1 MLVRILKKAISRG
14 LILAIV
20 FGVVGCGPSDKV
32 IQESRSGPCNGVG
45 LYLTVTSQ
53 ITRLVVE
60 DAQDGDYASAVGR
73 LQFVAD
79 SAKTFRDG
87 TLGHPEDTDFRLA
100 LQDFA
105 SALDAFRPILIAGD
119 LPTGTDLTDPKAVND
134 FNSAVKK
141 QYQERT
147 LKAMEGLIS
156 AGSKMTDFC

>member
-1 MLVRILKKAISRG
+1 MKKAIRRG

-32 IQESRSGPCNGVG
+32 IEESRSGPCNGVG
-45 LYLTVTSQ
+45 LSLTVTSE

-79 SAKTFRDG
+79 SAETFRDE
-87 TLGHPEDTDFRLA
+87 TLGHPEDTVFRLA
-100 LQDFA
+100 LKDFA
-105 SALDAFRPILIAGD
+105 SALDAFRPTLITQN
-119 LPTGTDLTDPKAVND
+119 LPTGTDWTDPEAVND
-134 FNSAVKK
+134 FNSTTKK

>member
-1 MLVRILKKAISRG
+1 MKKAIRRG

-32 IQESRSGPCNGVG
+32 IEESRSGPCNGVS
-45 LYLTVTSQ
+45 LSLTVTSE

-79 SAKTFRDG
+79 SAETFRDE

-100 LQDFA
+100 LKDFA
-105 SALDAFRPILIAGD
+105 SALDAFRPTLITQN
-119 LPTGTDLTDPKAVND
+119 LPMGADSTDPEAVSD
-134 FNSAVKK
+134 LNSTVKK